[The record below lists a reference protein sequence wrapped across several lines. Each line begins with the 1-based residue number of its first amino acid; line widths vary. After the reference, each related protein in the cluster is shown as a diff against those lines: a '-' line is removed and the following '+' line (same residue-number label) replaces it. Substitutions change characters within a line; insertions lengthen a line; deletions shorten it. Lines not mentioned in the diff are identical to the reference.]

1 MITQGET
8 GQTPINL
15 INTIVLDLPKK
26 CELAFKKKKVLSV
39 EKSISTEL
47 IIALTN

>member
-15 INTIVLDLPKK
+15 TLLYWIYLRSVNLP
-26 CELAFKKKKVLSV
+26 LKKKVLSV